1 MGTYRRI
8 KGQKN
13 RQNQTGK
20 LLCGPPGF
28 FLAAC
33 LCRYIPRWPGINPAL
48 PASGAQNALP
58 GPEKDAVSGRRRPF
72 SRFDSSYLNRLTGRT
87 VRVIIKIVFE
97 PSLLRLCSYG
107 ALAAPGSRFRVPPET
122 AAPSVFE
129 KETRSGRC
137 FIRLFCS
144 RVFFGRADFFVRGIP
159 YRAEAGNGPASLI
172 WKGDGEARGRM
183 AACLCFPVS
192 GQKTQ
197 RSD

>member
-48 PASGAQNALP
+48 PASGAPNALP

-122 AAPSVFE
+122 AAPSLFE
-129 KETRSGRC
+129 KEYELKR
-137 FIRLFCS
+137 IRLDQMIFMALCCDCGL
-144 RVFFGRADFFVRGIP
+144 VAKKIK
-159 YRAEAGNGPASLI
+159 SLVLYT
-172 WKGDGEARGRM
+172 R
-183 AACLCFPVS
+183 
-192 GQKTQ
+192 
-197 RSD
+197 